1 MEITQPKCSYI
12 DSIGMYQNVFPEGF
26 CSHLIK
32 QFDIFQEKG
41 YCGTRKTVENENRY
55 LKDDTF
61 LFLNV
66 NNHSGS
72 LERFENE
79 GIIDTINH
87 GLQKCFDDYVNK
99 FDMLKLI
106 PLRSSIIKVQK
117 TNPGQ
122 GYHVWH
128 FEKDFTQPMRMLVW
142 AIYLNDIDA
151 AGETEFLYQK
161 LRIPPKENTAIIW
174 PATYTHVHRGNVVH
188 GDTSKYIITG
198 WFNLE

>member
-1 MEITQPKCSYI
+1 MSLDFTSGYI
-12 DSIGMYQNVFPEGF
+12 DSIGMYQNVLPEGF

-41 YCGTRKTVENENRY
+41 YCGTRKTNENANRY
-55 LKDDTF
+55 HMDDTF

-66 NNHSGS
+66 NNHPES
-72 LERFENE
+72 LERFEDE
-79 GIIDTINH
+79 GTIDTINY

-99 FDMLKLI
+99 FDILQSI
-106 PLRSSIIKVQK
+106 SLRSSVIKVQK

-128 FEKDFTQPMRMLVW
+128 FEKDFMEPQRMLVW
-142 AIYLNDIDA
+142 VIYLNDIDA

-161 LRIPPKENTAIIW
+161 LRIPPKENTAVIW